1 MGLAVDLALAL
12 SLALAWMTAI
22 GCSPTVPQGTGAIE
36 SGDALPL
43 RVATSG
49 DYAPFSVWSEGE
61 AEPQGF
67 SADVARAFARDRGQR
82 IVWIRFHWP
91 ELQGDVEAAGF
102 DLALSGITIRP
113 DRSLAGRFSLPLT
126 RTGAVALVR
135 EESALRTRDD
145 LDRPEIRI
153 AVNRGGHLERVAR
166 TLFAKARIE
175 AVADNASVPERL
187 ASKRADAV
195 LSDDLEAP
203 HWQAELPG
211 SRAIG
216 PLTRDRKAA
225 YFPIGRP
232 ELTHA
237 FDRWL
242 LRSER
247 SGELARL
254 RRRHGLDDARTAEPL
269 SALLASLDERLSL
282 MPSVALAKR
291 VLGLPIEDR
300 AQEERVQAAAR
311 NSAESAAR
319 EFNCEPPAPADL
331 RRFVDAQLG
340 AARFLQMRELAER
353 ERASAATG
361 SVPLP
366 DAETA
371 QRELDTRIRP
381 AIAAISERIA
391 WLLLASTSLDGSSDV
406 SESSPRL
413 TREAVSVA
421 LTDRALPAEIEAE
434 LHASLAALLKP
445 ARRARE
451 ASPTS
456 P

>member
-1 MGLAVDLALAL
+1 
-12 SLALAWMTAI
+12 MTAI
-22 GCSPTVPQGTGAIE
+22 GCSPTAPQGTGAAIG

-49 DYAPFSVWSEGE
+49 DYAPFSLWSEGE

-82 IVWIRFHWP
+82 IAWIRFHWP
-91 ELQGDVEAAGF
+91 ELQGDVEAEGF

-166 TLFAKARIE
+166 RLFAKARIE

-203 HWQAELPG
+203 HWQTELPG
-211 SRAIG
+211 SRVIG
-216 PLTRDRKAA
+216 PFTRDRKAA

-242 LRSER
+242 LRNER

-311 NSAESAAR
+311 KSAESAAR
-319 EFNCEPPAPADL
+319 EFECEPPVPTDL

-340 AARFLQMRELAER
+340 AARFLQKRALAEP
-353 ERASAATG
+353 ERASPATG

-371 QRELDTRIRP
+371 HRELDTRIRP

-391 WLLLASTSLDGSSDV
+391 WLLLASTSPDGSIDA

-421 LTDRALPAEIEAE
+421 LADRALPAEIEAE

-445 ARRARE
+445 ARCARK
-451 ASPTS
+451 ASPAS

>member
-1 MGLAVDLALAL
+1 MLFR
-12 SLALAWMTAI
+12 S
-22 GCSPTVPQGTGAIE
+22 
-36 SGDALPL
+36 
-43 RVATSG
+43 
-49 DYAPFSVWSEGE
+49 
-61 AEPQGF
+61 
-67 SADVARAFARDRGQR
+67 
-82 IVWIRFHWP
+82 
-91 ELQGDVEAAGF
+91 VEAAGF

-319 EFNCEPPAPADL
+319 EFNCEPPAPANL

-381 AIAAISERIA
+381 AIAAISDRIA

-445 ARRARE
+445 ARRARQ
-451 ASPTS
+451 ASPVN

>member
-1 MGLAVDLALAL
+1 MALAPTLALAL
-12 SLALAWMTAI
+12 SLSVSLMLAI
-22 GCSPTVPQGTGAIE
+22 GCSPTAPHGTGAIGA
-36 SGDALPL
+36 SDASPL

-67 SADVARAFARDRGQR
+67 SADVARSFARDRGQR
-82 IVWIRFHWP
+82 IAWIRFRWP
-91 ELQGDVEAAGF
+91 ELEGDAEAQGF

-166 TLFAKARIE
+166 TLFASARIE
-175 AVADNASVPERL
+175 AVADNANVPARL

-216 PLTRDRKAA
+216 PFTRDRKAA

-300 AQEERVQAAAR
+300 AQEERVQAAAH

-319 EFNCEPPAPADL
+319 EFECEPPVPADL

-340 AARFLQMRELAER
+340 AARFLQER
-353 ERASAATG
+353 ERASSATG

-366 DAETA
+366 DADTA

-391 WLLLASTSLDGSSDV
+391 WLLLASTSPEGSSDA

-413 TREAVSVA
+413 TREAVSAA
-421 LTDRALPAEIEAE
+421 LADRALPAEIEAE

-451 ASPTS
+451 VSPAN